1 MKLKNQLY
9 KILVI
14 PVAALLMGG
23 CKIGKQYTRPQI
35 DLPST
40 LDSTSVDTASIGDYP
55 WEQLYTDTILQQLI
69 QKTLDNN
76 KDMLI
81 AAAKVKE
88 LAAMKRIDYANLFP
102 QVGLKFYAE
111 QEGED
116 HGGGHYKSDDQYDIK
131 LGVTWEIDLW
141 GNLRWAK
148 DKSMAEFMGSI
159 ENQRA
164 LKMSLVAQV
173 AQSYFELVA
182 LDNELSIVKKTVD
195 ARRESLHLAR
205 IRYEGGLTSET
216 AFRQAQVELARTAT
230 LVPDLEKKITL
241 KQNEIAFLA
250 GEYPHDIKRT
260 VLPEDVIHAA
270 SLPVGLPSSLLER
283 RPDVRQAEQAVI
295 AANAAVGI
303 AYTNMFHKLT
313 LTASH
318 GSENEELSHLFKSPH
333 YLLAGTILQPIF
345 AMGKNRAMLKAKK
358 AACEQA
364 AYAYEKV
371 VLNAF
376 KDAYNAIAEYNKVK
390 EIYETRLRLEQSSKI
405 TLDLA
410 QLQYINGVIGYMDLL
425 DAQRGYLD
433 AQIGLSNAVRDKQ
446 ITMVNLYK
454 ALGGGWQ

>member
-230 LVPDLEKKITL
+230 LVPDLE
-241 KQNEIAFLA
+241 
-250 GEYPHDIKRT
+250 
-260 VLPEDVIHAA
+260 
-270 SLPVGLPSSLLER
+270 R
-283 RPDVRQAEQAVI
+283 RL
-295 AANAAVGI
+295 
-303 AYTNMFHKLT
+303 H
-313 LTASH
+313 
-318 GSENEELSHLFKSPH
+318 
-333 YLLAGTILQPIF
+333 
-345 AMGKNRAMLKAKK
+345 
-358 AACEQA
+358 
-364 AYAYEKV
+364 
-371 VLNAF
+371 
-376 KDAYNAIAEYNKVK
+376 
-390 EIYETRLRLEQSSKI
+390 
-405 TLDLA
+405 
-410 QLQYINGVIGYMDLL
+410 
-425 DAQRGYLD
+425 
-433 AQIGLSNAVRDKQ
+433 
-446 ITMVNLYK
+446 
-454 ALGGGWQ
+454 

>member
-1 MKLKNQLY
+1 MKLNNKLY
-9 KILVI
+9 RLLLV
-14 PVAALLMGG
+14 PVAAFLMGS
-23 CKIGKQYTRPQI
+23 CKIGKQYTRPNI

-40 LDSTSVDTASIGDYP
+40 LDSTSVDSISIGDYP
-55 WEQLYTDTILQQLI
+55 WEQMYTDTILQQLI
-69 QKTLDNN
+69 QKTLTNN

-88 LAAMKRIDYANLFP
+88 LAAMKRVDLANLFP
-102 QVGLKFYAE
+102 QIGLRLYAE
-111 QEGED
+111 QEGENY
-116 HGGGHYKSDDQYDIK
+116 GGNSYESDDQYDIK

-303 AYTNMFHKLT
+303 AYTNMFPKLA

>member
-40 LDSTSVDTASIGDYP
+40 LDSTSVDTVSIGDYP

-303 AYTNMFHKLT
+303 AYTNMFPKLT
-313 LTASH
+313 LTASY
-318 GSENEELSHLFKSPH
+318 GSENDELLICSNCLITYWRELFFSHFRH
-333 YLLAGTILQPIF
+333 
-345 AMGKNRAMLKAKK
+345 GKNRAMLKAKK